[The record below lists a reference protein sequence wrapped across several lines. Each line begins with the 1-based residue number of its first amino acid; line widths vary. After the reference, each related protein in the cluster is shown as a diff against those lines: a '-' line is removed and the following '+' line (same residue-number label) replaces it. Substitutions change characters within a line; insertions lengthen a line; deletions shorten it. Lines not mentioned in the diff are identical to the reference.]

1 MRFINAI
8 KEERLQLIQPFEIK
22 TWGQYADSI
31 LSGLSKKCIDDSSSY
46 CVDREIRPIVI
57 QALNSNGRL
66 YALEKQFAQ
75 IQTELNQ
82 SIHLLFNSDPDVLI
96 ILYLGLCNGAGWAT
110 RIGEQRVILLG
121 VEKILELNWDT
132 ETRLKCLIYHELGHV
147 WHECEGVAWFKTECL
162 RERAILQ
169 LYREGIAMVCEQ
181 ILCGDESYYHQGKEW
196 INWCKENLIEIKKEY
211 RNRIEHEQ
219 DVRDFFGDWNDYK
232 GHSDTGYYLGA
243 QFIRHLMHKQS
254 LKEIAALSYKEL
266 DEAYKRYSDL

>member
-132 ETRLKCLIYHELGHV
+132 ETRLKGLIYHELGHV
-147 WHECEGVAWFKTECL
+147 WHECEGVAWFK
-162 RERAILQ
+162 A
-169 LYREGIAMVCEQ
+169 EG
-181 ILCGDESYYHQGKEW
+181 
-196 INWCKENLIEIKKEY
+196 
-211 RNRIEHEQ
+211 
-219 DVRDFFGDWNDYK
+219 
-232 GHSDTGYYLGA
+232 
-243 QFIRHLMHKQS
+243 
-254 LKEIAALSYKEL
+254 
-266 DEAYKRYSDL
+266 